1 MAGTMQ
7 RSVDTKYRDFMGP
20 NLPAESKSASRPS
33 VRSARAQGEVEQFRQ
48 LGPQGVVD
56 LVPAAENLYIT
67 FDIDVMD
74 PSQAPGTG
82 TPETGGLF
90 YEETRE
96 CISALLMIRLPS
108 RCDSS

>member
-1 MAGTMQ
+1 
-7 RSVDTKYRDFMGP
+7 
-20 NLPAESKSASRPS
+20 
-33 VRSARAQGEVEQFRQ
+33 
-48 LGPQGVVD
+48 VD
-56 LVPAAENLYIT
+56 LVPEAENLYIT

-96 CISALLMIRLPS
+96 CISELLRKSRLVGFDMVEVAPTYDTSEMTVQMASSLILAMLSARFPS
-108 RCDSS
+108 R